1 MTQTF
6 QTNITVMRDA
16 DGTMEIFTAPTENG
30 KKVLTMAK
38 CPICEYESCQ
48 CIYAGNA
55 HPDRYKRRQV
65 VLDHLYLLSD
75 EEIMHI
81 QWLQA
86 YWQTSY
92 EDPEKEAIREKFIKE
107 RTSD

>member
-1 MTQTF
+1 MTF
-6 QTNITVMRDA
+6 AVEA
-16 DGTMEIFTAPTENG
+16 NG

-75 EEIMHI
+75 EEIRHI

-92 EDPEKEAIREKFIKE
+92 EDPEKEAIRKKFIKE